1 MTDQANQQPAVNQ
14 QPVDLTAPTERT
26 YEQRHAAAHDVLSTL
41 APGIEPE
48 RITRGMARRHGALG
62 SFAQDFVL
70 GDLWSRPQLSRRDR
84 SMIVVAFLATL
95 GSEDELRLH
104 LQGAMNHGLTRT
116 ELEEL
121 LIHVAAYAGF
131 PTALPAARILDEVL
145 AAQDGVDRLAPRDT
159 ARPKGDAERR
169 TDALDVLQTLTGGRV
184 AQDPA
189 TARANIVARLGPVG
203 ELAYD
208 WAFGEVWSR
217 PELTRRDRSMI
228 VVAILAMLGRYEEFK
243 VHVPGAVRHGC
254 SPVEVEEIMVQLVVY
269 GGFPR
274 AVEAIQH
281 ARACLARMNDR

>member
-1 MTDQANQQPAVNQ
+1 MTDRNADRQPDDSI
-14 QPVDLTAPTERT
+14 DLTEPVVRS

-41 APGIEPE
+41 MPGIEPE
-48 RITRGMARRHGALG
+48 RVTAGMARRHGALG

-95 GSEDELRLH
+95 GSEEELRIH
-104 LQGAMNHGLTRT
+104 FQGAMNHGLTRT

-121 LIHVAAYAGF
+121 LLHVAAYAGF

-145 AAQDGVDRLAPRDT
+145 AKVDGVERLPAKDP

-169 TDALDVLQTLTGGRV
+169 ADALDVLQTLTGGRV
-184 AQDPA
+184 AADA
-189 TARANIVARLGPVG
+189 VTARANIVARLGPVG

-217 PELTRRDRSMI
+217 TELTRRDRSMI

-254 SPVEVEEIMVQLVVY
+254 TQTEVEEIMVQLVVY

-274 AVEAIQH
+274 AVEAITH
-281 ARACLARMNDR
+281 ARHCLARMNER